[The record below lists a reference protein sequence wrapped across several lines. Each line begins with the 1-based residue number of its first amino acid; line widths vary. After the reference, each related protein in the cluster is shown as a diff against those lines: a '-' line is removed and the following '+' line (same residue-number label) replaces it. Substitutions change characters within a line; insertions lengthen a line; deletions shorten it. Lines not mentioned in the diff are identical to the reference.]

1 MPSFEQLDEK
11 KLAEISS
18 MGGKAKAEKDKSK
31 DKTFEDV
38 VKEETTYRDLK
49 ELYDGLMKSG
59 KKGNVKA
66 VETLL
71 FYLNKGKEE
80 KPTSLDDFIISANDN

>member
-11 KLAEISS
+11 ELAKISS
-18 MGGKAKAEKDKSK
+18 LGGKAKAEKDKSQ
-31 DKTFEDV
+31 DKSFEDV

-49 ELYDGLMKSG
+49 ELYDGLLKSG

-66 VETLL
+66 TETLL
-71 FYLNKGKEE
+71 RYLEKGKEE
-80 KPTSLDDFIISANDN
+80 KPTTLDEFVDNADY

>member
-1 MPSFEQLDEK
+1 MNFKDMDK
-11 KLAEISS
+11 DKLAQISS
-18 MGGKAKAEKDKSK
+18 MGGEAKAEKDKAQ

-38 VKEETTYRDLK
+38 VKEETTNKDLR

-66 VETLL
+66 VQTILS
-71 FYLNKGKEE
+71 YLEKGKEE
-80 KPTSLDDFIISANDN
+80 KPTSLEDFINEEI